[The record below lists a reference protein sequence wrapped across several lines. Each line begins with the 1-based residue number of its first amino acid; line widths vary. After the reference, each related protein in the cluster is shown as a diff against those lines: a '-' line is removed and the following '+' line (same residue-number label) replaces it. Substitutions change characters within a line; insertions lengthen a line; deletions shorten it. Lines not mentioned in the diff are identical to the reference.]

1 MNPYFQLMASQDA
14 ANSNRTITVE
24 VTNWLKL
31 YSDGTV
37 ERSGPPEAGPLL
49 MPVAPYDEPRNG
61 ITVHDLTTDPPIRV
75 YLPEAATNPSHRLPI
90 LLHFHGGAFCVSH
103 PSWALYHEFYAKI
116 PAALQAAAVVSPILP
131 LAPEHRL
138 PEAIDA
144 AFSALLWLRSVATGE
159 AEVTSVSEHLRE
171 TGDFSRVFLI
181 GDSSGGNLVHEV
193 CARAGAVGPGFL
205 HPVRIAGGIL
215 LDPGFASTKRSQ
227 SELENP
233 QGPFMNWEM
242 IDKLLA
248 LAVPV
253 GGTKDHPY
261 VCPMGE
267 EAPAMEGLNMSPLL
281 VAVAELDLLRDRQ
294 LEYFEAMK
302 QAGKEVELV
311 LSHGMEHVFY
321 LNKFAVE
328 ADRVTGERT
337 RELVQEIKK
346 FVASH

>member
-1 MNPYFQLMASQDA
+1 MASHD

-24 VTNWLKL
+24 VTNCLKL

-37 ERSGPPEAGPLL
+37 ERFTSPEAGPLL
-49 MPVAPYDEPRNG
+49 TPVTPYDEPHNG
-61 ITVHDLTTDPPIRV
+61 ITVHDLSTDPPIRL
-75 YLPEAATNPSHRLPI
+75 YLPKVATNPSHSLPI
-90 LLHFHGGAFCVSH
+90 FLHFHGGVFCLSH
-103 PSWALYHEFYAKI
+103 RSWALYHEFYAKL
-116 PAALQAAAVVSPILP
+116 PTSLQAAAVVSPVLP

-138 PEAIDA
+138 PAAIDA
-144 AFSALLWLRSVATGE
+144 AFSALLWLRSVAIGE
-159 AEVTSVSEHLRE
+159 AEVTPVSEQLRK
-171 TGDFSRVFLI
+171 TGDISRVFLI
-181 GDSSGGNLVHEV
+181 GDSSGGNLVHEI
-193 CARAGAVGPGFL
+193 CARAGAVGPGLL
-205 HPVRIAGGIL
+205 HPARIAGGIL
-215 LDPGFASTKRSQ
+215 LHPGFASTKRSQ

-233 QGPFMNWEM
+233 QGPFINWEM

-267 EAPAMEGLNMSPLL
+267 EAPAMEGLTMPPLL

-311 LSHGMEHVFY
+311 MSHDMEHIFY
-321 LNKFAVE
+321 LNKFAVD
-328 ADRVTGERT
+328 ADPVTGKRT
-337 RELVQEIKK
+337 RELVEEIKK
-346 FVASH
+346 FVVSR

>member
-1 MNPYFQLMASQDA
+1 MASEN
-14 ANSNRTITVE
+14 ANPNLTIVE
-24 VTNWLKL
+24 EVSNWLKL

-49 MPVAPYDEPRNG
+49 TPVAPYSEPRNG

-75 YLPEAATNPSHRLPI
+75 YLPETDANLSSRLPI
-90 LLHFHGGAFCVSH
+90 LLHLHGGAFCVSH
-103 PSWALYHEFYAKI
+103 PSWVLYHEFYAKLSTS
-116 PAALQAAAVVSPILP
+116 LQIAAVLSPVLP

-138 PEAIDA
+138 PAAIDA
-144 AFSALLWLRSVATGE
+144 AFSALLWLRSVAIGE
-159 AEVTSVSEHLRE
+159 VEVTPVVERLRE

-193 CARAGAVGPGFL
+193 CARAGAVGPGL
-205 HPVRIAGGIL
+205 LRPVRMAGGIL
-215 LDPGFASTKRSQ
+215 LHPGFASSKRSR

-233 QGPFMNWEM
+233 QDRFMNLEM

-248 LAVPV
+248 LAVPA

-267 EAPAMEGLNMSPLL
+267 DAPAMEGLNMPPLL
-281 VAVAELDLLRDRQ
+281 VAVTELDLLRDRQ
-294 LEYFEAMK
+294 LEYYEAMK
-302 QAGKEVELV
+302 KAGKEVEMV
-311 LSHGMEHVFY
+311 MSRGMPHVFY

-328 ADRVTGERT
+328 ADPVTGERCK
-337 RELVQEIKK
+337 ELVQVIKK
-346 FVASH
+346 FVESH